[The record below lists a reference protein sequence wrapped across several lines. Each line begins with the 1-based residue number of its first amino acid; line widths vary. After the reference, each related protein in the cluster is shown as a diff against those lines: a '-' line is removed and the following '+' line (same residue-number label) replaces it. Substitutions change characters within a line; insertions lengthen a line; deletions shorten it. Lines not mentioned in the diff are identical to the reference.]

1 MDKTRLTVG
10 RVSPNLTYTKL
21 SVRDAIMIPLRGWI
35 WTPPLDSDLGTSH
48 IFPKVLGVSVDSQDT
63 SLTPYGTWLPSL

>member
-21 SVRDAIMIPLRGWI
+21 IVRDAIMIP
-35 WTPPLDSDLGTSH
+35 PLDMSDGPRIGMTQVGSEEVRNKDE
-48 IFPKVLGVSVDSQDT
+48 IKWD
-63 SLTPYGTWLPSL
+63 Y

>member
-35 WTPPLDSDLGTSH
+35 WTPPLDSDLDTPH
-48 IFPKVLGVSVDSQDT
+48 IFPEVLGLRVEE
-63 SLTPYGTWLPSL
+63 LGTPH